1 MNRKNLLLS
10 LLSLALLSSCSEK
23 RGPADFV
30 QVFNGT
36 DLAGNT
42 YPGATVPFGAVQLSP
57 DTEGESASGYR
68 YAHTQILGFSHTHLS
83 GTGCPDFGDFLVTPG
98 IDSVGALPLSHQN
111 EKASPGYYK
120 VVFPEQGVSAE
131 LTAWNHSGMHRYTF
145 TGPGKR
151 LVRIDARHSVGDWC
165 HPTEVSLEL
174 NGRELA
180 GYRQVEFHGREA
192 DRLDRWI

>member
-83 GTGCPDFGDFLVTPG
+83 GTGLFLTRTKRPLRATTKSFSRSRACRRNSPPG
-98 IDSVGALPLSHQN
+98 TIPAC
-111 EKASPGYYK
+111 
-120 VVFPEQGVSAE
+120 
-131 LTAWNHSGMHRYTF
+131 TAIPSR
-145 TGPGKR
+145 
-151 LVRIDARHSVGDWC
+151 D
-165 HPTEVSLEL
+165 
-174 NGRELA
+174 RENVLY
-180 GYRQVEFHGREA
+180 G
-192 DRLDRWI
+192 